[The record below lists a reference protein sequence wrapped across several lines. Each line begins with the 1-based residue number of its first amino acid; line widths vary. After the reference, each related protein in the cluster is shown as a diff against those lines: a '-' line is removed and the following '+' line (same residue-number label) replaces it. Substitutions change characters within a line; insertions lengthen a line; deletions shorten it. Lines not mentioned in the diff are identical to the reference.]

1 MTDDLDPKTLQ
12 HTETSEDEAKEKAKE
27 EALLATKKLIESLEE
42 ERRVELEALLAKQ
55 KLTQITNE
63 NHKAALE
70 EAIKE
75 LSKHNLKSP
84 EQKMSLVEWFCRK
97 SPQFNDTVN
106 LLEKTAD
113 SLQLPELI
121 ASFAKNLDEHFS
133 SPEKNPYKQIRVHG
147 VNQKEI
153 ILNGKENLVDQL
165 NEKGVDLDLFDE
177 NISKLARP
185 LNRNVP
191 HYVQITLPDNRFLT
205 LDIFQYER
213 DKAQSYGPPSGP
225 KESNQEQP
233 ALRPQESNRE
243 QPALGPQESNQAQP
257 ALGPQKSNQKP
268 VAKRGSPKG
277 ILKNPAESFFAE
289 QNSENQKNSFE
300 EKASPNYLPQE
311 LPKNNKQSADGPPL
325 GPKETPQKPV
335 AEGPKNTKGINKKIT
350 FAAEVKQE
358 DGTIGTN
365 GYWVS
370 ATKKHPKNF
379 SR

>member
-12 HTETSEDEAKEKAKE
+12 HTETSVDKAKEKAKE

-42 ERRVELEALLAKQ
+42 ERRVELEALFAKQ
-55 KLTQITNE
+55 KLTQSTNE

-113 SLQLPELI
+113 SLQLPELVE
-121 ASFAKNLDEHFS
+121 SFVKKLDKHFS
-133 SPEKNPYKQIRVHG
+133 SPEKNPYKQINIRG
-147 VNQKEI
+147 SNPNEI
-153 ILNGKENLVDQL
+153 ILNEKENLIDQL

-177 NISKLARP
+177 KISKLARP

-233 ALRPQESNRE
+233 ALGPKESNQE
-243 QPALGPQESNQAQP
+243 QPALGPQESNP
-257 ALGPQKSNQKP
+257 KP
-268 VAKRGSPKG
+268 VAKRGSQKG
-277 ILKNPAESFFAE
+277 ILRKPAERFFAE
-289 QNSENQKNSFE
+289 QNSENQKNSLE
-300 EKASPNYLPQE
+300 ENAPPNYLPE
-311 LPKNNKQSADGPPL
+311 KLPNKKNSADGPPL
-325 GPKETPQKPV
+325 GPQESNPKQPV

-358 DGTIGTN
+358 DGKKGEWGQWVNATTQISKGTN
-365 GYWVS
+365 NG
-370 ATKKHPKNF
+370 KKGG
-379 SR
+379 R

>member
-1 MTDDLDPKTLQ
+1 MTDDLDPKPQQ
-12 HTETSEDEAKEKAKE
+12 HSETSVDKAKEKAKE

-113 SLQLPELI
+113 SLQLPELVE
-121 ASFAKNLDEHFS
+121 SFVKKLDKHFS
-133 SPEKNPYKQIRVHG
+133 SPETNPYKQINIRG
-147 VNQKEI
+147 SYPNEI
-153 ILNGKENLVDQL
+153 KLNKQENLIDQL

-177 NISKLARP
+177 KISKLARP
-185 LNRNVP
+185 LNINVP

-225 KESNQEQP
+225 QESNQ
-233 ALRPQESNRE
+233 E
-243 QPALGPQESNQAQP
+243 QPALGPQESNQEQP
-257 ALGPQKSNQKP
+257 ALGPQESNPKP
-268 VAKRGSPKG
+268 VAKRGPPKG
-277 ILKNPAESFFAE
+277 ILRKPVEHFFAE
-289 QNSENQKNSFE
+289 QKQNSENQKKSFE
-300 EKASPNYLPQE
+300 ENAPPNYLPQE

-325 GPKETPQKPV
+325 GPQETPQKPV
-335 AEGPKNTKGINKKIT
+335 AEGPKNTEGINKKIT

-370 ATKKHPKNF
+370 ATKKQNPSIQEKHPKNF
-379 SR
+379 SRSK